1 MAEKEVQATL
11 ADAAVWLV
19 TLAYAISRR
28 QVDVRM
34 PVLRM
39 QAACPEDLSIAK
51 RQERQSHKASIRRFA
66 HDVSHTKIL
75 TRDQNNNKRKFD
87 DMNGADQ
94 RLLED
99 FDTKKL
105 HKRRKMIGGD
115 RLPPFRSQTTSE
127 MPAVD
132 DAQYH

>member
-1 MAEKEVQATL
+1 MLIHCAAAE
-11 ADAAVWLV
+11 
-19 TLAYAISRR
+19 
-28 QVDVRM
+28 
-34 PVLRM
+34 
-39 QAACPEDLSIAK
+39 
-51 RQERQSHKASIRRFA
+51 H
-66 HDVSHTKIL
+66 
-75 TRDQNNNKRKFD
+75 D
-87 DMNGADQ
+87 DMKGADQ